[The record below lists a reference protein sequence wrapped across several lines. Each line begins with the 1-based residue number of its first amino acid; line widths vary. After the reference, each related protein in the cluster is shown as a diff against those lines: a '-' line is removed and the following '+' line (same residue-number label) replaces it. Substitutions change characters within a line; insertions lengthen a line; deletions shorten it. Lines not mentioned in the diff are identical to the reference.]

1 MTRLLTCENLSASYG
16 ANRVFSNLS
25 FCVNSGEVFSILGEN
40 GAGKSTQLKCLL
52 GLKKQDSGTIVTH
65 DALQNKIGYLP
76 QQSEIKQDFPA
87 SVFEV
92 VLSGCLNMRGIK
104 PFYTK
109 REKDVACHNLE
120 RLEILHLKKKSF
132 QALSGG
138 QKQRVLLARALCCG
152 KRLLILDEPT
162 AGLDPI
168 AAKELYALMNKLKQ
182 EDDMGIVMVS
192 HDTQGALSV
201 SERILHLSHLP
212 DKSFYGTKDAYVKS
226 AFHTIERGHQS

>member
-25 FCVNSGEVFSILGEN
+25 FCVNSGEILSILGEN
-40 GAGKSTQLKCLL
+40 GAGKSTLLKCLL

-76 QQSEIKQDFPA
+76 QHTEIKQDFPA
-87 SVFEV
+87 SVLEV
-92 VLSGCLNMRGIK
+92 VLSGCLNMRGGK

-120 RLEILHLKKKSF
+120 RLEILNLKKKSF
-132 QALSGG
+132 QTLSGG

-168 AAKELYALMNKLKQ
+168 AAGEFYELMDKLKR
-182 EDDMGIVMVS
+182 EDDLGIIMVS
-192 HDTQGALSV
+192 HDTRGALSV

-212 DKSFYGTKDAYVKS
+212 DKSFFGTKETYLKS
-226 AFHTIERGHQS
+226 DFHTIERGHLL